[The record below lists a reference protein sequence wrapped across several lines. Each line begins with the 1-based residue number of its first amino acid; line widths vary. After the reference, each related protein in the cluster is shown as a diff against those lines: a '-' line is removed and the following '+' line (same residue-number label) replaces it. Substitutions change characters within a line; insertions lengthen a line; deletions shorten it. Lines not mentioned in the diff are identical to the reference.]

1 MDVPLSRFDTATLA
15 VAFAASVAVHVS
27 TFAALVGV
35 DGGPPR
41 ATAAQAVPAPAP
53 VLEARLVAAVPT
65 TAPLPV
71 IPAPASGVFAP
82 PSSPPEAAP
91 PERNIAKASSG
102 AATGERS
109 PVGWKPRIVIND
121 RVPRARFGEALDGD
135 TLAAFP
141 VEIDAAVVLPKRIEV
156 PYPREALAARKEGAV
171 LVWATIDAQGAVE
184 SVHIVEGEPEF
195 AAAVEAALPRTRFI
209 PAHDLGVN
217 IPYYITLEF
226 EFRLDATGGKVAAE
240 RAGASPR

>member
-1 MDVPLSRFDTATLA
+1 MDVPLSRFDSATLA

-35 DGGPPR
+35 DGGPSM
-41 ATAAQAVPAPAP
+41 AAARTVPLPSP
-53 VLEARLVAAVPT
+53 VLEARLVAAAPAA
-65 TAPLPV
+65 APLPA
-71 IPAPASGVFAP
+71 IPAPTSGVLAP

-91 PERNIAKASSG
+91 QERSVAKASSG
-102 AATGERS
+102 AAAGERS

-141 VEIDAAVVLPKRIEV
+141 IEIDAAVVLPDRIEV
-156 PYPREALAARKEGAV
+156 PYPREALAARKEGTV

-184 SVHIVEGEPEF
+184 TVHIVEGDPEF
-195 AAAVEAALPRTRFI
+195 AAAVEAALPQTRFV
-209 PAHDLGVN
+209 PARDLGVN
-217 IPYYITLEF
+217 IPFYITLEF

-240 RAGASPR
+240 RAHVSPR